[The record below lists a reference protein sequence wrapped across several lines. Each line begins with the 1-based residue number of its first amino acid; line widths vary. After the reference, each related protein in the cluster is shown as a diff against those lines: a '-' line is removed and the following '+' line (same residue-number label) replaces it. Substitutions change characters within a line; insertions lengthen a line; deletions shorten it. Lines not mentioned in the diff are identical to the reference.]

1 MVVPSDL
8 RARQKWEQGTPLLLI
23 ETAHGVVLATR
34 DQAKRLL
41 RDQLAGESLVEE
53 LIADR
58 RAAAQRDEDG
68 VA

>member
-1 MVVPSDL
+1 MVVPADL
-8 RARQKWEQGTPLLLI
+8 RARQKWEQGTPLLFI

-34 DQAKRLL
+34 EQAKRLL

-58 RAAAQRDEDG
+58 RAAAQRDE